1 MSGAGEGRFERL
13 NITLGKLRL
22 ASTPVWRSP
31 FALPSPGRSA
41 SCAGAVH
48 PFLNVNYKT
57 GEVTMR
63 ITDRLI
69 QLRAVAVNVGGFV
82 KRHKRASMAVAV
94 ALVIAAPLPTGT
106 GGEKFFL
113 NPVSSVGRA
122 MVGLGIVALVVR
134 RQ

>member
-57 GEVTMR
+57 KPKPRWELHFG
-63 ITDRLI
+63 
-69 QLRAVAVNVGGFV
+69 A
-82 KRHKRASMAVAV
+82 MAKA
-94 ALVIAAPLPTGT
+94 
-106 GGEKFFL
+106 
-113 NPVSSVGRA
+113 
-122 MVGLGIVALVVR
+122 
-134 RQ
+134 RQV